1 MIKSFFLIFKVQ
13 GVLSVFKVL
22 FFFKRNLM
30 VQSDMR
36 VLKVQVGLRVLK
48 GQSFLKLI

>member
-22 FFFKRNLM
+22 
-30 VQSDMR
+30 V
-36 VLKVQVGLRVLK
+36 
-48 GQSFLKLI
+48 FLKNFDGTE